1 MYKKTITYID
11 FDDNEVTE
19 TLYFHMTEA
28 ELMEMELAN
37 NGIQK
42 RYENAMENNN
52 AYELSQLMKDLILR
66 SYGEKSQ
73 DGRRFV
79 KTQEMQDAFKAS
91 EAYSKFYTELMQS
104 EDMASEFV
112 RKILPSNLKETAE
125 NALREREAKKKIEAP
140 KAENSGIEMN

>member
-11 FDDNEVTE
+11 FNDQEVTE

-42 RYENAMENNN
+42 RYENAMESNNV
-52 AYELSQLMKDLILR
+52 YELAQLMKELILR
-66 SYGEKSQ
+66 SYGEKSF
-73 DGRRFV
+73 DGKRFV

-104 EDMASEFV
+104 EDAAAEFV
-112 RKILPSNLKETAE
+112 RNILPSNLKETADK
-125 NALREREAKKKIEAP
+125 ALEERRAKKPEAAVAVPAEAVKIE
-140 KAENSGIEMN
+140 